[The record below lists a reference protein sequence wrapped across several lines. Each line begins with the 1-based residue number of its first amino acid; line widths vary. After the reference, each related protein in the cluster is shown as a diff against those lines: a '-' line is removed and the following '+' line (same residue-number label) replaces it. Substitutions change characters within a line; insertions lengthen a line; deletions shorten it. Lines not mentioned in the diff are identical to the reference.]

1 MVCGSIGIL
10 AVKISE
16 KMGKSHVAAASKLG
30 DAVAQ
35 LGDSHV
41 EAMTKLGTRIKEGLT
56 SHMSK
61 EGAGKHC

>member
-1 MVCGSIGIL
+1 M
-10 AVKISE
+10 KISE